1 MPKGKAKGKTII
13 YLCDACGAAL
23 ERTRLAKKD
32 LSLSDGASHKCGQQF
47 TTVIETVK
55 GVEKQ
60 KTRDTTIRV
69 KGLCTAPA
77 TGSYHLFT

>member
-1 MPKGKAKGKTII
+1 MPKGKAKGKTVI

-32 LSLSDGASHKCGQQF
+32 SSLSDGASHKCGQQF
-47 TTVIETVK
+47 TTVTETVK
-55 GVEKQ
+55 GVERQ
-60 KTRDTTIRV
+60 KITDTTVRV